1 MFAVAAVHRPVSY
14 CQSRAIMR
22 AIGGKSMSE
31 S

>member
-1 MFAVAAVHRPVSY
+1 MFAFAAVHRRVSSR
-14 CQSRAIMR
+14 QSRAIMR